1 MHVHVLTAAVFALS
15 AAFAFGAPAIS
26 ADLPQSGTIKLH
38 SSFNGNSQ
46 VVEVGE
52 KHFMVSGNGWG
63 VTYNDAGS
71 GPLHMGALFCTYAVD
86 DVNGSF
92 NDGGGCAFGD
102 PGGDKIFIAWSGKGT
117 DNVGEQGT
125 GTITGGTG
133 KFAGIQGKVAY
144 QCKPIDEK
152 QILLGCTQQIDYQ
165 FTAAANK

>member
-92 NDGGGCAFGD
+92 NDGGGCAFGESGGRQD
-102 PGGDKIFIAWSGKGT
+102 LCCVVREGDRQRRRARHWDHHGWDREVCRYPG
-117 DNVGEQGT
+117 
-125 GTITGGTG
+125 
-133 KFAGIQGKVAY
+133 
-144 QCKPIDEK
+144 
-152 QILLGCTQQIDYQ
+152 
-165 FTAAANK
+165 